1 MREIRTETLICA
13 PAERVWKELTDF
25 ENYRRWNPFIR
36 KISGTVVKG
45 ARLQIEAKLD
55 DAFELKYRPR
65 ILVAEPNR
73 ELRWEG
79 TVLAPGITGESLFL
93 IEPVNA
99 RCVRFVHA
107 ESYHG
112 LFAPALIPW
121 LQPQIRL
128 SFDLMN
134 HALKIRAEQMENIA
148 ERTETLYIAR
158 PA

>member
-1 MREIRTETLICA
+1 MREIRSETLIAA
-13 PAERVWKELTDF
+13 PAERVWRELTDF
-25 ENYRRWNPFIR
+25 DNYRRWNPFIR
-36 KISGTVVKG
+36 RISGAVVRG
-45 ARLQIEAKLD
+45 ARLQVEAKLD
-55 DAFELKYRPR
+55 DALELKFRPR

-79 TVLAPGITGESLFL
+79 TLLAPGITGTTGFV
-93 IEPVNA
+93 IDPVNA
-99 RCVRFVHA
+99 RLVRFTHT
-107 ESYHG
+107 EEYHG

-121 LQPQIRL
+121 LEPQIRL

-148 ERTETLYIAR
+148 ERTATLYIAR